1 MIILGVNFSASFQ
14 HSFDFESIQ
23 KFREELIKGV
33 KFPKIVQYI
42 ANVNENNPHLRR
54 EWSLNRQRIIESLNF
69 DSFDSLVIGDEEYI
83 EVSGPGGFDF
93 IFNKYMCDFNSCF
106 RWYSFLRNPELQLE
120 LRSICKEIA
129 DYFSCNFTIYIG
141 DSYGALDYVF
151 EGRDMEFYKA
161 DLIRRFGE
169 DQTKCTLEDLLE
181 RSDKEHKSVG
191 YFIDSFNDLKN

>member
-1 MIILGVNFSASFQ
+1 M
-14 HSFDFESIQ
+14 
-23 KFREELIKGV
+23 
-33 KFPKIVQYI
+33 
-42 ANVNENNPHLRR
+42 
-54 EWSLNRQRIIESLNF
+54 NF
-69 DSFDSLVIGDEEYI
+69 DPFDPVAIGDEEYI

-93 IFNKYMCDFNSCF
+93 IFNKHMCDFNSCF
-106 RWYSFLRNPELQLE
+106 RWYSFLENPELQLE

-129 DYFSCNFTIYIG
+129 DYFSSDFTIYIG

-151 EGRDMEFYKA
+151 EGRDMEYYKA

-181 RSDKEHKSVG
+181 RSDKERKSDG